1 MRKCKKIRN
10 YIIDR
15 LKKKNPRRGDA
26 RAKGLPQKE
35 ASPVVDSIIRL
46 AGQSQSICS
55 ENMAFNV
62 SLKYLKYR

>member
-1 MRKCKKIRN
+1 MRKRKRIRN
-10 YIIDR
+10 YIVDR

-26 RAKGLPQKE
+26 RAKGLQQKE

-46 AGQSQSICS
+46 AGQNQSICW